1 MPHDFSHHLG
11 KPRASQ
17 HQSEQSVVD
26 VSVTSAGRP
35 LAGALVFLVVQNFD
49 TGTQHV
55 HAGMADPVGEASL
68 TFAPAEE
75 KPLYVSA
82 VAQSGTWYGASQKFG
97 GRIAI
102 ECPPLVFD
110 GPLGWWHKSVGIT
123 KYDPKRGQGV
133 SVGLV
138 DTGTGPHPY
147 LSHVAD
153 LGAMINGQ
161 HTADGEDV
169 SYHGTMMAGL
179 IGARPDNSNHPAGIA
194 PGAALSSVRVYE
206 GGAHGAKADDV
217 AQAIRHLATNVGV
230 DLINLSLSSEKTS
243 DAQAAAIEEARAAG
257 TYCIAAAGNT
267 GAAPVGYP
275 AALENVAAVGAMGR
289 DACGPTAETNL
300 VFAPK
305 DPAKCGENGL
315 YLSAIGSYGP
325 GLTCLAPGTA
335 IASTVASRDGAPL
348 YAAQVGSS
356 DAVAIVTGLLA
367 ARLSTDPAYLMLDRT
382 AARSDYAARTLRQ
395 LCQSLGLPSQYQ
407 GCGKPSLTS

>member
-1 MPHDFSHHLG
+1 MPHEFSHHLG

-17 HQSEQSVVD
+17 QTSAQSLID
-26 VSVTSAGRP
+26 VCVTSAGRP
-35 LAGALVFLVVQNFD
+35 LAGALVFLVVQNIE

-55 HAGMADPVGEASL
+55 HAGMANPAGETSL
-68 TFAPAEE
+68 TFVPSEE

-82 VAQSGTWYGASQKFG
+82 VAQSGTWYGASQKFDE
-97 GRIAI
+97 RIVI
-102 ECPPLVFD
+102 DCPPLVFD
-110 GPLGWWHKSVGIT
+110 GPLGWWHKSVGIS

-133 SVGLV
+133 AVGLI
-138 DTGTGPHPY
+138 DTGAGPHPY
-147 LSHVAD
+147 LSHVSD
-153 LGAMINGQ
+153 LGAVI
-161 HTADGEDV
+161 DGEHSTDGADV

-194 PGAALSSVRVYE
+194 PGAALYSVRVYE
-206 GGAHGAKADDV
+206 AGAHGAKADDV

-230 DLINLSLSSEKTS
+230 DLINLSLSSEKKS
-243 DAQAAAIEEARAAG
+243 DTQAAAIEEARMAG

-267 GAAPVGYP
+267 GAEPVGYP

-289 DACGPTAETNL
+289 DACGPTTETDL

-305 DPAKCGENGL
+305 DPKKRGENGL

-367 ARLSTDPAYLMLDRT
+367 ARLSTDQAYLSLDRT
-382 AARSDYAARTLRQ
+382 VARSDYAARTLRE
-395 LCQSLGLPSQYQ
+395 LCQPLGLQPLYQ
-407 GCGKPSLTS
+407 GCGKPSLTA

>member
-11 KPRASQ
+11 KPRASAQ
-17 HQSEQSVVD
+17 NPEQSGVD
-26 VSVTSAGRP
+26 VYVTSAGLP
-35 LAGALVFLVVQNFD
+35 LAGALVFLVVKNIE
-49 TGTQHV
+49 TGAQHV
-55 HAGMADPVGEASL
+55 HAGMANSAGETSL

-82 VAQSGTWYGASQKFG
+82 VAQSGTWYGASQKFN
-97 GRIAI
+97 RRVEI

-123 KYDPKRGQGV
+123 TYDPGRGQGV
-133 SVGLV
+133 AVGLI
-138 DTGTGPHPY
+138 DTGAGPHPY

-153 LGAMINGQ
+153 LGAFVDGE
-161 HTADGEDV
+161 HSADGADV

-179 IGARPDNSNHPAGIA
+179 IGARPDNNDHPAGIA

-206 GGAHGAKADDV
+206 AGAHGAKADDV

-230 DLINLSLSSEKTS
+230 DLINLSLSSEKAS
-243 DAQAAAIEEARAAG
+243 DAQAAAIEEARMTG

-267 GAAPVGYP
+267 GAEPVGYP
-275 AALENVAAVGAMGR
+275 AALENVAAVSALGR
-289 DACGPTAETNL
+289 DACGPTTETDL

-305 DPAKCGENGL
+305 DPVKRGENGL

-335 IASTVASRDGAPL
+335 IASTVASQDGRPL

-356 DAVAIVTGLLA
+356 DSVAIVTGLLA
-367 ARLSTDPAYLMLDRT
+367 ARLSTDRDYLTLDRT
-382 AARSDYAARTLRQ
+382 AARSDYAARTLRE
-395 LCQSLGLPSQYQ
+395 LCQPLGLPSLYQ
-407 GCGKPSLTS
+407 GYGKPNLAP